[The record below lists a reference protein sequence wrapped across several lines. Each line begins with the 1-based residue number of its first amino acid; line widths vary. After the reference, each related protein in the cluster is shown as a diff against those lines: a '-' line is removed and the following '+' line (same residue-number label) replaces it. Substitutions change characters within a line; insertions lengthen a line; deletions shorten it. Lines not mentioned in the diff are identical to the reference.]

1 MLRPL
6 STYLLLIITCS
17 FLIAGLNELHLD
29 NFVKDQSTQITP
41 VSIGSADNCFL
52 TPQGKTFPAK
62 KTTLITNFDLENEVE
77 VETDALPTIELVPQY
92 FSFHTCQSLF
102 LNVYSTY
109 SFTVIKVEFLD
120 IFSPP
125 PNC

>member
-17 FLIAGLNELHLD
+17 FLIMSLNGFHLD
-29 NFVKDQSTQITP
+29 NFAENQNTQTIPASISST
-41 VSIGSADNCFL
+41 DNCSL
-52 TPQGKTFPAK
+52 NTKGQTFPAK
-62 KTTLITNFDLENEVE
+62 ETSLAVNFDLENEVE
-77 VETDALPTIELVPQY
+77 AETDALPTVELLSHY
-92 FSFHTCQSLF
+92 FSFNNCQSHF

-109 SFTVIKVEFLD
+109 SFTVIKIEFLD

>member
-1 MLRPL
+1 MGM
-6 STYLLLIITCS
+6 S
-17 FLIAGLNELHLD
+17 ELHLD
-29 NFVKDQSTQITP
+29 NFVKAKSPGISKTF
-41 VSIGSADNCFL
+41 IGSSDNCSFIDSKGHTSPVKE
-52 TPQGKTFPAK
+52 TP
-62 KTTLITNFDLENEVE
+62 LIEDFDFENEVE
-77 VETDALPTIELVPQY
+77 VELDILPTIEITPCY
-92 FSFHTCQSLF
+92 FNLSQLQCLF